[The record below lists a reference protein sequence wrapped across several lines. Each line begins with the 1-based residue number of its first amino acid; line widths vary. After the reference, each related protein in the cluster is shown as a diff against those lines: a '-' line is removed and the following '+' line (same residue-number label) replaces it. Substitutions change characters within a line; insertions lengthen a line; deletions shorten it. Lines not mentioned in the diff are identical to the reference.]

1 MKDDWLIKIL
11 LGIIF
16 SLFIWSANREIAKLD
31 KSVTV
36 LHQRIN
42 MSEKLKADKEDV
54 NREHSQIWKE
64 IYVLRGYNNARRNK

>member
-16 SLFIWSANREIAKLD
+16 GLFVWSANREIAKLD

-42 MSEKLKADKEDV
+42 MSEKLKADKEDAI
-54 NREHSQIWKE
+54 REHGQLWRE
-64 IYVLRGYNNARRNK
+64 IYRLRGGQ